1 MTSAPC
7 KNCPDRHKSCWDNCK
22 KYKQFK
28 EEKDKENQAMRRD
41 ECDVFTIGQVMKVK
55 RKR

>member
-41 ECDVFTIGQVMKVK
+41 ECDVFTIVQVMKVK